1 MMLEVT
7 GERLARRCLDASSG
21 DEQTLWG
28 ATLADFLPEQPIGWP
43 CWAEIEAISDSIPV
57 SILTSPGATAEKFTA
72 MLYRRIEQR
81 SLDAKRCGEVVCFFR
96 GFCRAFFHRPAGAST
111 LAEQSTD
118 SGSGPA
124 ALVKQSAAASE
135 RPDPPPHDL
144 PSPESGLLNF
154 NDLLAM
160 LLDWCSTDDPDP
172 HPDPP
177 PPTWTADELVPLLV
191 RLIEAMDKEER
202 LAPEL
207 LLGSFSSDRC
217 VLRRKR
223 LSYAAGLDLET
234 VDVLMTILSSL
245 SRFHRSDPLAFAG
258 AEQT

>member
-1 MMLEVT
+1 
-7 GERLARRCLDASSG
+7 
-21 DEQTLWG
+21 
-28 ATLADFLPEQPIGWP
+28 
-43 CWAEIEAISDSIPV
+43 
-57 SILTSPGATAEKFTA
+57 
-72 MLYRRIEQR
+72 
-81 SLDAKRCGEVVCFFR
+81 
-96 GFCRAFFHRPAGAST
+96 
-111 LAEQSTD
+111 
-118 SGSGPA
+118 
-124 ALVKQSAAASE
+124 
-135 RPDPPPHDL
+135 
-144 PSPESGLLNF
+144 
-154 NDLLAM
+154 M

-191 RLIEAMDKEER
+191 RLIEAMDREER
-202 LAPEL
+202 QAPQL

-245 SRFHRSDPLAFAG
+245 SRFLRSDPLAFAS